1 MRHRLVFYTICLSL
15 LSLASLS
22 LTAISPQP
30 ALAQGMEAATPTW
43 VGVVGGKPASGE
55 GLLVKRVLKGSPAA
69 SAGLK
74 AGDVIVKADGASITS
89 IHALRQAVRPL
100 KVGQSLSV
108 EYVRDNMRKSAS
120 LKLIALPSQQDIL
133 RTQFMGQPLPSFSYK
148 LLKED
153 APRSSDSLKGKITI
167 VEFWATWCGPCR
179 QTSHYLSEYYP
190 GHKDSVNVVAISAES
205 ATTIEAFLDK
215 QDKKPTYPIAHDIN
229 EQAHDQLLV
238 QSYPLIFILDDQLVV
253 RKILTGFNHPT
264 DIGKAVEQLKKM

>member
-1 MRHRLVFYTICLSL
+1 MRHRLVLYTLSL
-15 LSLASLS
+15 SLISLSLAS
-22 LTAISPQP
+22 ISPQQ
-30 ALAQGMEAATPTW
+30 ATAQGLESATPTW

-55 GLLVKRVLKGSPAA
+55 GLLIKRVLKGSPAFG
-69 SAGLK
+69 AGLK
-74 AGDVIVKADGASITS
+74 AGDVIIKANGAAITS

-100 KVGQSLSV
+100 KVGEGLSV
-108 EYVRDNMRKSAS
+108 EYVRDNMRKSAT

-153 APRSSDSLKGKITI
+153 KPRSSDALKGKITI

-205 ATTIEAFLDK
+205 AATIQGFLEK
-215 QDKKPTYPIAHDIN
+215 QDKQPTYPIAHDIN

-238 QSYPLIFILDDQLVV
+238 QSYPLIFILDEQLVV
-253 RKILTGFNHPT
+253 RKILTGFNHPS
-264 DIGKAVEQLKKM
+264 DIGKAVEALKKM